1 MNDREYTPKEISWLS
16 FNHRVLQEA
25 DNKAVPLIE
34 RIKFLGIYSNNLD
47 EFFRVRVATLRRIAK
62 LKDDSYDILGY
73 NAEYTLKEV
82 NRIVLKQRI
91 QYEQVY
97 ERLKKDLAAN
107 NIYIRNE
114 SELDNGQYEFVKD
127 FFNKQLAQII
137 MPFMVRKEMDLPTL
151 KDDAVYLAITIKHAR
166 KTKKVRYALLEL
178 PVGDVPRFIALPGP
192 ENENHYIFLDDIIRV
207 GLKDIFYVFKNSSIK
222 AHTIKLNKDAE
233 LDIIDDIS
241 ESYIENVNRSLNQRK
256 VATPVRFVYDR
267 EMPAETLDIL
277 REKLEFSQDDTVIP
291 GGRYHNLKDMIDFPV
306 PGGSHDYLYEKK
318 PPIRH
323 RDIVPGK
330 SILSRI
336 RKKDIL
342 LYFPYHSFDVFINM
356 LREASLDPA
365 VKDIKITLY
374 RVAAN
379 SNVVNA
385 LANAVRNGKS
395 VTAVIELQARFDEQA
410 NIYWSNRLRE
420 EGVKVIHGVP
430 GLKVHAKL
438 CLITRVKSDNVQRF
452 ACVGTGNFN
461 EDTARLYTDHLLMTS
476 DTKITNEVIKTFAF
490 LVKNYKRENY
500 YHLIA
505 SPFYTRTRISRL
517 IKKEIE
523 NARNGEKAYI
533 YLKLNNLVDKDIID
547 LLYKASQEGVDI
559 RLNIRA
565 MYSLVTGIEGLS
577 SNIRTIGIVDRFLE
591 HTRIMIFGNKGNE
604 KVYITSGDLMT
615 RNMERRVEIAVPVL
629 NSELKK
635 ELHDIF
641 DIQWNDNVKARI
653 LDKNLDNKIADNG
666 KPPLRSQTE
675 IYNYIKSI
683 HEPVNNES
691 TAGNDKQLD
700 AAEPGGSVETG
711 DTASPGS
718 TSKPGNASE
727 PGNRERKEKN

>member
-1 MNDREYTPKEISWLS
+1 MIEKAYTPKEISWLS

-25 DNKAVPLIE
+25 DNPAVPLIE

-47 EFFRVRVATLRRIAK
+47 EFFRVRVATLRRIAR
-62 LKDDSYDILGY
+62 LKDESYDILGY
-73 NAEYTLKEV
+73 NAESTLREV
-82 NRIVLKQRI
+82 NRIVLKQRT

-107 NIYIRNE
+107 NIHIRNE
-114 SELDNGQYEFVKD
+114 KELNPEQYTFVKE
-127 FFNKQLAQII
+127 FFNKKLAQII
-137 MPFMVRKEMDLPTL
+137 MPFMVKREMELPTL
-151 KDDAVYLAITIKHAR
+151 KDDAIYLAVTIKHTR
-166 KTKKVRYALLEL
+166 KTKKTRYALLEL
-178 PVGDVPRFIALPGP
+178 PVGTLPRFIALPGP

-207 GLKDIFYVFKNSSIK
+207 GLKDIFYVFKNSSIT

-291 GGRYHNLKDMIDFPV
+291 GGRYHNLKDMIGFPV
-306 PGGSHDYLYEKK
+306 PEGSHKYLYDTL
-318 PPIRH
+318 PPLSH
-323 RDIVPGK
+323 KDIVPGK
-330 SILSRI
+330 SILSKI

-342 LYFPYHSFDVFINM
+342 LYFPYHPFDIFINM

-365 VKDIKITLY
+365 VRDIKITLY

-395 VTAVIELQARFDEQA
+395 VTAIVELQARFDEQA

-438 CLITRVKSDNVQRF
+438 CLITRVKSDSVQRF
-452 ACVGTGNFN
+452 ACVGSGNFN

-476 DTKITNEVIKTFAF
+476 DTKITNEVSKTFAF
-490 LVKNYKRENY
+490 LEKNYKKENY

-533 YLKLNNLVDKDIID
+533 YLKLNNLVDKDMID
-547 LLYKASQEGVDI
+547 LLYRASIEGVDV

-577 SNIRTIGIVDRFLE
+577 SNIRAIGIVDRFLE

-615 RNMERRVEIAVPVL
+615 RNIERRVEIAVPVL

-635 ELHDIF
+635 ELRDIF

-653 LDKNLDNKIADNG
+653 LDKNLENRIAENG

-675 IYNYIKSI
+675 IYKYLKNI
-683 HEPVNNES
+683 HEAVNTES
-691 TAGNDKQLD
+691 TADNDGPGD
-700 AAEPGGSVETG
+700 TAEPGKT
-711 DTASPGS
+711 
-718 TSKPGNASE
+718 SE
-727 PGNRERKEKN
+727 PGKVEKPGKREEKN